1 MGVSNKFIEKFLLV
15 YIIFMVFLCV
25 FYYVDSNLLDIVNF
39 EKLIYIITETCI
51 VDVIL
56 TVENIINEPMFNL
69 VMQTFF
75 IVIISSWSRAAGP
88 RSRVDFLSDITWKK
102 ILFLIVL
109 GLLLIVV
116 VHLFI

>member
-1 MGVSNKFIEKFLLV
+1 MVLLSAYY
-15 YIIFMVFLCV
+15 YI
-25 FYYVDSNLLDIVNF
+25 DSHLLELIDL
-39 EKLIYIITETCI
+39 EKLAAFIKESAYN
-51 VDVIL
+51 DVVL

-69 VMQTFF
+69 VMQTYF

-88 RSRVDFLSDITWKK
+88 RSRVDFLSDFTWKK

-116 VHLFI
+116 VNLFI